1 MSSLKVLLISG
12 DLEVVN
18 MPVNSCLQF
27 NGYEVSRLHYEPVET
42 DISEF
47 NLRPEF
53 KKSITELDE
62 NNYIVDLSVSFAPAA
77 GAPLPFIVDVAIRG
91 HFFVESE
98 NTAIKDALISD
109 NTVAIMFPYLRML
122 VSCITNM
129 ANITPVLLPVINLSQ
144 ALNDKASD
152 N

>member
-1 MSSLKVLLISG
+1 
-12 DLEVVN
+12 

-27 NGYEVSRLHYEPVET
+27 NGYEVSKLYYEPVKT

-47 NLRPEF
+47 NLSPEF
-53 KKSITELDE
+53 KKSTTEIDE
-62 NNYIVDLSVSFAPAA
+62 KNYIVELSVSFAPSD

-98 NTAIKDALISD
+98 DKALKDALISD

-122 VSCITNM
+122 VSSLTNM
-129 ANITPVLLPVINLSQ
+129 GNITPVLLPVINLSQ
-144 ALNDKASD
+144 MFNDKEAGR
-152 N
+152 